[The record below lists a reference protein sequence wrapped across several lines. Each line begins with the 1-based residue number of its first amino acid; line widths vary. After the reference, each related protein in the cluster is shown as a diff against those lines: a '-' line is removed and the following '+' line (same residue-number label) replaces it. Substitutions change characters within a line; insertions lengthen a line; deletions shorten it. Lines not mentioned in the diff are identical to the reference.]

1 MLVSDRCC
9 CWHSGKEDMSEI
21 CFKKMSELLLLK
33 FSSLKFEPKHFSVHL
48 MKTLYLLTLPF
59 IAVLSIV
66 LTCVCMINS
75 LDGSLSQIYY
85 SVHFKWPQVL
95 FVQSNVSQKGSWN
108 TQTGKTHVSRLWG
121 NSRLWSIRLSRPVAS
136 SASCHL
142 GWVGCMEGNSKGL
155 WKAWSM

>member
-1 MLVSDRCC
+1 
-9 CWHSGKEDMSEI
+9 MSEI

-85 SVHFKWPQVL
+85 SVHFK
-95 FVQSNVSQKGSWN
+95 
-108 TQTGKTHVSRLWG
+108 
-121 NSRLWSIRLSRPVAS
+121 
-136 SASCHL
+136 
-142 GWVGCMEGNSKGL
+142 
-155 WKAWSM
+155 